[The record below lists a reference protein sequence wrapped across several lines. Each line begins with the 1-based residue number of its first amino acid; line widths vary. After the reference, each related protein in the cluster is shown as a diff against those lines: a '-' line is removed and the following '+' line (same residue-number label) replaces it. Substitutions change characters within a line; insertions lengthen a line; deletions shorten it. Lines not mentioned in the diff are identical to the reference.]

1 MMQAGAVIVA
11 AGQGSRMGA
20 GVEKQYRR
28 LLGRHVI
35 SWSVEAFLQHDRIA
49 EIVVVAPKDSLG
61 HMREL
66 IGEQAHVVPGGETRT
81 ESVQAGLRAL
91 RISEDNPVLIHDAAR
106 PGLQHATINS
116 LLDALDEA
124 DAAAPALAVSDA
136 LKRVS
141 DTGSLQTVDRA
152 RLHSIQTP
160 QAFRLGRIRDAL
172 EGQTDLVDDLA
183 AVEAIGAKIRLVDG
197 DPRLAKLTYESDF
210 DMLNRQ
216 LSPTPSIPRIGT
228 GYDVHKFGPGDHVV
242 LCGVKVP
249 HDNGLVGHS
258 DADIGWHALTDAVL
272 GAVALGDIGAHFPPS
287 DPKWKDAES
296 GQFLLHAQS
305 LAKDA
310 GYVISNVDITLICEV
325 PKIKPHRAAMRKR
338 TAELLKLP
346 IEDVSVKATTSEGLG
361 FTGRQEG
368 IAGQAVAVLTPIAKV
383 D

>member
-1 MMQAGAVIVA
+1 
-11 AGQGSRMGA
+11 
-20 GVEKQYRR
+20 
-28 LLGRHVI
+28 
-35 SWSVEAFLQHDRIA
+35 
-49 EIVVVAPKDSLG
+49 
-61 HMREL
+61 
-66 IGEQAHVVPGGETRT
+66 
-81 ESVQAGLRAL
+81 
-91 RISEDNPVLIHDAAR
+91 
-106 PGLQHATINS
+106 
-116 LLDALDEA
+116 
-124 DAAAPALAVSDA
+124 
-136 LKRVS
+136 
-141 DTGSLQTVDRA
+141 
-152 RLHSIQTP
+152 
-160 QAFRLGRIRDAL
+160 
-172 EGQTDLVDDLA
+172 
-183 AVEAIGAKIRLVDG
+183 
-197 DPRLAKLTYESDF
+197 
-210 DMLNRQ
+210 
-216 LSPTPSIPRIGT
+216 PSIPRIGT

-272 GAVALGDIGAHFPPS
+272 GAVALGDIGDHFPPS

-310 GYVISNVDITLICEV
+310 GYVISNVDITLICEA
-325 PKIKPHRAAMRKR
+325 PKIKPHREAMRKR